1 MTAVMDVL
9 NPVIVPV
16 FNHLIEESRKKLAG
30 ELPAEV
36 QIPLA
41 SDREGLPDPVVTME
55 VSDEERMD
63 YIRQYVDELDLFGDD
78 LYGHPVDAVFKACVT
93 KEESAALAGTKEM
106 TPDIRQICESIW
118 NRAYG
123 MIMDQVKDDIC
134 MDAQCRFQE
143 DLYGRAYREYYEKR
157 DSSGCTQADR
167 DYMNR
172 DLEQDGAE
180 R

>member
-1 MTAVMDVL
+1 MTAAMDVL
-9 NPVIVPV
+9 NPVIIPV
-16 FNHLIEESRKKLAG
+16 FNRLIEESRKKLAG

-36 QIPLA
+36 CIPLA
-41 SDREGLPDPVVTME
+41 SDRDGLPDPVVTME

-63 YIRQYVDELDLFGDD
+63 YIRRYVDELDLFGDD

-93 KEESAALAGTKEM
+93 KEDSAVLAEAEGI
-106 TPDIRQICESIW
+106 TPDVQRACENIW
-118 NRAYG
+118 DRAYG
-123 MIMDQVKDDIC
+123 MIMDQAKDDIC
-134 MDAQCRFQE
+134 MDAQCRFVE
-143 DLYGRAYREYYEKR
+143 DLYGRAYREYYEER
-157 DSSGCTQADR
+157 DKNGCTQADR